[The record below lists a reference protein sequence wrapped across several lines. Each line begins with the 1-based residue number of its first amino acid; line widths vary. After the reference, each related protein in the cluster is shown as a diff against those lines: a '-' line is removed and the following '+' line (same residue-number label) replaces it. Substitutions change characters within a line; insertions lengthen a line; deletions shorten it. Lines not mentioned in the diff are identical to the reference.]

1 MLENLKGHLD
11 EIDAQI
17 EAVKAVDDE
26 AEIKAKVA
34 AYEETVRADY
44 SKAKAVKI
52 DKLNGIKLGIQ
63 YVIDAE
69 AQKQAE
75 LKATEEERRAEDE
88 EATETVT
95 ATSTDAVVTAVN
107 EEA

>member
-1 MLENLKGHLD
+1 MLEILNAHLND
-11 EIDAQI
+11 INAQI

-34 AYEETVRADY
+34 AYEETVRAEY
-44 SKAKAVKI
+44 AKAKTVKI
-52 DKLNGIKLGIQ
+52 DKLNGMKLGIQ

-75 LKATEEERRAEDE
+75 LKAAEEERNEGVE
-88 EATETVT
+88 VTET
-95 ATSTDAVVTAVN
+95 ATDTHTDAVGTAVV

>member
-1 MLENLKGHLD
+1 MLENLKGYLD
-11 EIDAQI
+11 DINAQI

-63 YVIDAE
+63 YVIAE
-69 AQKQAE
+69 AGRTQG
-75 LKATEEERRAEDE
+75 D
-88 EATETVT
+88 
-95 ATSTDAVVTAVN
+95 
-107 EEA
+107 

>member
-1 MLENLKGHLD
+1 MLEILKGHLD

-44 SKAKAVKI
+44 AKAKAVKI
-52 DKLNGIKLGIQ
+52 DKLNGMKLGIQ

-75 LKATEEERRAEDE
+75 LKAAEEERRAEDE
-88 EATETVT
+88 GASKKVT
-95 ATSTDAVVTAVN
+95 YTDTDAVGTAVS

>member
-1 MLENLKGHLD
+1 MLEILNEHLN
-11 EIDAQI
+11 EINTKI
-17 EAVKAVDDE
+17 EAVKSADNE

-44 SKAKAVKI
+44 AKAKSAEI
-52 DKLNGIKLGIQ
+52 DRLNGIKLGIQ

-75 LKATEEERRAEDE
+75 LKAAEEERRNAPEQVVE
-88 EATETVT
+88 KATY
-95 ATSTDAVVTAVN
+95 TDAVGTAVN

>member
-1 MLENLKGHLD
+1 MLEILNGHLN
-11 EIDAQI
+11 EINAKI
-17 EAVKAVDDE
+17 EAVKAVDNE

-44 SKAKAVKI
+44 AKAKAVEI

-75 LKATEEERRAEDE
+75 LKAAEEERKAE
-88 EATETVT
+88 TETVT
-95 ATSTDAVVTAVN
+95 ETATDSVAAV